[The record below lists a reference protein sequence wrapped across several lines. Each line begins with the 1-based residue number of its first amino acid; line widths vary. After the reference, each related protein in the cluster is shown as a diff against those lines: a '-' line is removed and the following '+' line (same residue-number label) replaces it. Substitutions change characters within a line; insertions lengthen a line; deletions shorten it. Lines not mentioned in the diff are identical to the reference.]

1 MMHPDQSTELRE
13 KISAMLT
20 EAEITAEELYQMLF
34 GRGKDAP
41 DMPEYSHEQMM
52 SEGTWAKAELG
63 QEELE
68 IVSLHVDLRSA
79 LTSMEAAEAPQI
91 AAELS
96 ALLGENIDV
105 NEQGELIVKRKF
117 AEWKKGLRAFLSAL
131 AFKQLLT
138 IALKLAALAAP
149 QLAPAFSQMK
159 NRPEERKQLEQFVMA
174 HAVDPSP
181 PVFNALAIPGMPI
194 LKSAT
199 GAEFTQPFRSYAL
212 TLNLPELEQARALFE
227 TRLSR
232 GEVPGIHDGDL
243 KRELQDAIERKEQ
256 KDLSQKSVPD
266 YVQRSLERQVTQQQT
281 DSMNSNSDTSRPP
294 RMKNAFGLS
303 KAARRELKRMAE
315 SEKQRDAREKLETP
329 IKDTPAA
336 VNTKGDGLAP
346 DAESQKLM
354 RQMSMREFL
363 RDRAP
368 GNIPGNAAS
377 PRTAFNPNGASDDP
391 QPAQQTRSG
400 RRGMTIRNSS
410 GQKVAKEENRATV
423 QTQAPV
429 TREVP
434 APSPEK
440 LLTPP
445 ASEPVVAKQPT
456 QTIKPVL
463 PPEGIGADLL
473 KAFSGFSVQDANV
486 NDLGSKKS
494 SLARDDKIV
503 TQTRPTPQIER

>member
-1 MMHPDQSTELRE
+1 MMHSPQTSDLRL
-13 KISAMLT
+13 KITAMLA

-41 DMPEYSHEQMM
+41 DMPEYTQEQMM
-52 SEGTWAKAELG
+52 SEGMWQQAELG
-63 QEELE
+63 QDALDT
-68 IVSLHVDLRSA
+68 VALHVDVRSA
-79 LTSMEAAEAPQI
+79 MASMEAAEAPEI

-117 AEWKKGLRAFLSAL
+117 AEWKKALRAFLSAL
-131 AFKQLLT
+131 NFKQLLS
-138 IALKLAALAAP
+138 IALKLASLAAP
-149 QLAPAFSQMK
+149 QMVPAFSQMQ
-159 NRPEERKQLEQFVMA
+159 NRPDERRQLEQFVLN
-174 HAVDPSP
+174 HAIDPSP

-194 LKSAT
+194 LMSAT

-212 TLNLPELEQARALFE
+212 TLGLPELEQARALFE
-227 TRLSR
+227 TLLSR
-232 GEVPGIHDGDL
+232 GEVSGINDSDL

-266 YVQRSLERQVTQQQT
+266 YLQRQQERQQSIALPNDANPQ
-281 DSMNSNSDTSRPP
+281 DNPRPP

-315 SEKQRDAREKLETP
+315 DDRQRDTREKLESPT
-329 IKDTPAA
+329 KDTPTA

-363 RDRAP
+363 RDRAS
-368 GNIPGNAAS
+368 GNIPGNAAA
-377 PRTAFNPNGASDDP
+377 PRTAFNPNGATDDP
-391 QPAQQTRSG
+391 QPVQQTRSG
-400 RRGMTIRNSS
+400 RISASIRNSN
-410 GQKVAKEENRATV
+410 GQKVSKTENPAV
-423 QTQAPV
+423 AQPPV

-445 ASEPVVAKQPT
+445 ASEPVVAKQPA

-486 NDLGSKKS
+486 GDLGSKKS
-494 SLARDDKIV
+494 SLARDDKII